1 MAGKA
6 HAAAHVVRKLGFAR
20 EDCVAAGDS
29 NNDTAMLHSG
39 IPFVLVAN
47 ASADLVLAA
56 QAAAQPHHYRAGAGH
71 ADGCL
76 EGIEHFRASR
86 RAQA

>member
-29 NNDTAMLHSG
+29 NNDTAMLHST
-39 IPFVLVAN
+39 
-47 ASADLVLAA
+47 
-56 QAAAQPHHYRAGAGH
+56 
-71 ADGCL
+71 
-76 EGIEHFRASR
+76 
-86 RAQA
+86 